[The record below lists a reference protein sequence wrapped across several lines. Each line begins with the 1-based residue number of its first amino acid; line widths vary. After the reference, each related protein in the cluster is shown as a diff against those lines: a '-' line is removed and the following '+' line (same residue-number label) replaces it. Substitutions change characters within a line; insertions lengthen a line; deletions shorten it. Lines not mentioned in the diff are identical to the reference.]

1 MRRDLQTLAREH
13 YDLLV
18 IGGGIYGACTAWEGI
33 LRGLSVALVEKADF
47 CSGASANS
55 LKIIHG
61 GLRYLQHADF
71 KRMRESI
78 CERTTLMRI
87 APHLVH
93 PLPVLMPAYGCMTQ
107 NKAALYIA
115 LAINDLISSDR
126 NRLEDPEKHIP
137 RGRVLSTREV
147 QNAVP
152 GVDSKGLTGGML
164 FGDAQVYNSERLT
177 LAFIKAA
184 ANTGACL
191 ANYLEVTD
199 LLKDS
204 GRVTGATVRDVLTG
218 DRFDIRARAVVNATG
233 AWVNRLLAFQKR
245 CGPCA
250 GVRFA
255 KAFNV
260 VTRPIFK
267 EHAVGIKGARKY
279 CDADA
284 VINKGAR
291 YLFVA
296 PWRDRAII
304 GTNYQV
310 YEGNPDYLRAQ
321 ENEIQDFLDEVNR
334 AYPPAGLRMEDVSFI
349 HIGLVPISGEKR
361 ADVQLA
367 KHSQILDHEEEG
379 LKGLFSMVG
388 VKYTTARRE
397 AERILD
403 RIFALRGQKAPES
416 KSAVTP
422 LYGGQITRFNVFM
435 QKAIE
440 KNLARLGEGA
450 VRQLVYNHGSAYPEV
465 LQYLDVGCK
474 GSPDRQGVD
483 PLLGAEVLYSLHHEM
498 AQKLGDVVF
507 RRTELGSAG
516 YPGDEKLNGCAEIMG
531 TQLGWSRARVQQEL
545 AEVNETF
552 LLCKGNL
559 T

>member
-1 MRRDLQTLAREH
+1 
-13 YDLLV
+13 
-18 IGGGIYGACTAWEGI
+18 
-33 LRGLSVALVEKADF
+33 
-47 CSGASANS
+47 
-55 LKIIHG
+55 
-61 GLRYLQHADF
+61 
-71 KRMRESI
+71 
-78 CERTTLMRI
+78 
-87 APHLVH
+87 
-93 PLPVLMPAYGCMTQ
+93 
-107 NKAALYIA
+107 
-115 LAINDLISSDR
+115 
-126 NRLEDPEKHIP
+126 
-137 RGRVLSTREV
+137 
-147 QNAVP
+147 
-152 GVDSKGLTGGML
+152 
-164 FGDAQVYNSERLT
+164 
-177 LAFIKAA
+177 
-184 ANTGACL
+184 
-191 ANYLEVTD
+191 
-199 LLKDS
+199 
-204 GRVTGATVRDVLTG
+204 
-218 DRFDIRARAVVNATG
+218 
-233 AWVNRLLAFQKR
+233 
-245 CGPCA
+245 
-250 GVRFA
+250 
-255 KAFNV
+255 
-260 VTRPIFK
+260 
-267 EHAVGIKGARKY
+267 VGIKGARKY

-310 YEGNPDYLRAQ
+310 YEGNPDYLRVQ

>member
-1 MRRDLQTLAREH
+1 
-13 YDLLV
+13 
-18 IGGGIYGACTAWEGI
+18 
-33 LRGLSVALVEKADF
+33 VALVEKADF